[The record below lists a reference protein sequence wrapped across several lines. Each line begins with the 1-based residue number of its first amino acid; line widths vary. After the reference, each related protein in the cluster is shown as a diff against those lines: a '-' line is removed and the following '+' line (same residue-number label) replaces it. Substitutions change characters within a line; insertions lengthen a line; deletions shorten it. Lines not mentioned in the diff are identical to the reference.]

1 VIPPCLQVVS
11 EAELRLRVKAQ
22 PRAARTALAGLHGPE
37 LKVRVAAPPVD
48 DAANAELQRFL
59 AETLG
64 LPRAAVRLVQG
75 RTAGHKVFAL
85 TGLSAA
91 EAARRLGLAA

>member
-1 VIPPCLQVVS
+1 MIPPCLQVVG
-11 EAELRLRVKAQ
+11 ETELLLHVKAQ
-22 PRAARTALAGLHGPE
+22 PRAARTALAGLHGRE

-59 AETLG
+59 AQTLG
-64 LPRAAVRLVQG
+64 LPRAAVRLARG

-85 TGLSAA
+85 TGLRAA
-91 EAARRLGLAA
+91 EAAWRLGLAA

>member
-1 VIPPCLQVVS
+1 M
-11 EAELRLRVKAQ
+11 
-22 PRAARTALAGLHGPE
+22 HGRE
-37 LKVRVAAPPVD
+37 LKAHVGAPPVD

-59 AETLG
+59 AQTLG
-64 LPRAAVRLVQG
+64 LHRAAVRLVQG

>member
-1 VIPPCLQVVS
+1 MIPACLQRVG
-11 EAELRLRVKAQ
+11 EAGLLLHVKAQ
-22 PRAARTALAGLHGPE
+22 PRAARTALAGLHGRE

-64 LPRAAVRLVQG
+64 LPRAAVRLVRG
-75 RTAGHKVFAL
+75 RTAAHKVFAL
-85 TGLSAA
+85 AGLSAA